1 LANKPA
7 MKKTAAKKAA
17 AKKAPAK
24 RSLKT
29 AQDFKEVQ
37 KLAKKLELD
46 LKTLQKKVTLL
57 MHDPFIGGIPRPPR
71 R

>member
-1 LANKPA
+1 

-17 AKKAPAK
+17 AKTVPA
-24 RSLKT
+24 KT

-46 LKTLQKKVTLL
+46 LKILQKKVTQL
-57 MHDPFIGGIPRPPR
+57 MHDPFIGDIRRTPR